1 MKRGRFHPVFRI
13 FQANREKRIMS
24 QAFISFCFKDIQTV
38 RAVVKEL
45 QENYDITC
53 WFCNMEVPY
62 GESYKNR
69 IILAIQDAQTVVLFH
84 SQHAAGSDNVKQEIG
99 IAKNEN
105 RYVIPCKLDHT
116 AYQGELYYD
125 LVNDNYLEAVGISHE
140 DFVRKLSNEI
150 KRVILGKI
158 APERNTY
165 KLSSYRTTRNEVFL
179 GRETVLADIH
189 KAFDGRNIVF
199 LHGMGGIGK
208 TEIAQNY
215 AKTYENDYKTI
226 VFARYES
233 SLAALLANDT
243 VFDVK
248 GLQRK
253 TKADNTL
260 QTDEEYARDK
270 MAILKKICDTDTLVI
285 IDNFDVNHDQDPL
298 FHELVK
304 DVPFRVLFTTRNRPS
319 ANYFTVPV
327 SHLIDTDLKKVF
339 LAHMGASFVE
349 EDDPDFPALFDMVE
363 HHTLSVILL
372 AKYADRI
379 SVDYVSELIQEL
391 KNQGFSALSEVSNG
405 RLNGYES
412 IKNLIRMARLT
423 EEQAYFLRCLAIM
436 PPQGVPWNMFM
447 EWCSAY
453 GERNGLIKLGYV
465 DYDREHK
472 IIRMHPVIREVVW
485 NEMEPGYEN
494 CKNFIESCT
503 FVGDEIISRI
513 YHLDSQTRVNY
524 TDCYNA
530 IVAFLRTI
538 TKENYLVFRNIVS
551 FFTNENMFDNTLQ
564 QELHD
569 FCHKNFGYS
578 SEERYDSLRFLAA
591 KADYEFL
598 HVSKIMGKEDQAYD
612 SYTLNKEIADWII
625 EKKDYTSRWKITAIR
640 RACDKMIQLY
650 KNTSDKLFLDE
661 ARFYYAETKKYGQ
674 DFLNFAK
681 ENNFPDLRVLEYRVK
696 YNRLSELYFLLL
708 FREFDK
714 ALDVANDLVGYTEEM
729 ARQNLP
735 YSPLDIANRKK
746 DIAKIYRET
755 GRYEEAI
762 KYLDETRKIYL
773 AYYPEDHHY
782 IIRLTEAYIKC
793 YIKQA
798 DYDKA
803 SILITE
809 LEMKAN
815 KKYAKNHEVYQRI
828 LTYKSIISY
837 QKKETPPC
845 SSTVTTKP

>member
-1 MKRGRFHPVFRI
+1 MIASVRQYYFIGSFS
-13 FQANREKRIMS
+13 NMS
-24 QAFISFCFKDIQTV
+24 RAFISFSFEDLNTV
-38 RAVVKEL
+38 RGIVREL
-45 QENYDITC
+45 QNSYGITC
-53 WFCNMEVPY
+53 WFCEMEVPY
-62 GESYKNR
+62 GEDYKDR
-69 IILAIQDAQTVVLFH
+69 IVMAIQDAQTVVLLH
-84 SQHAAGSDNVKQEIG
+84 SKHAALSENVKSEIG
-99 IAKNEN
+99 VAKKER

-116 AYQGELYYD
+116 DYKGGLLYD
-125 LVNDNYLEAVGISHE
+125 LVNENYLEATGISPE
-140 DFVRKLSNEI
+140 DFVRKLANEI
-150 KRVILGKI
+150 NRVIINKI

-179 GRETVLADIH
+179 GRETVLSDIH
-189 KAFDGRNIVF
+189 EAFGGRNIVF

-233 SLAALLANDT
+233 SLASLLANDT

-327 SHLIDTDLKKVF
+327 SHLSDADLKKVF

-391 KNQGFSALSEVSNG
+391 KDQGFTALSEVSNG
-405 RLNGYES
+405 RVNGYES

-453 GERNGLIKLGYV
+453 EERNGLIKLGYV
-465 DYDREHK
+465 DYDKEQK

-485 NEMEPGYEN
+485 NEMGPSYEN
-494 CKNFIESCT
+494 CRDFIQRVCLKRDIIPLLYHADLRKRLLYRDIFEYIKKIVEITDAITFQISKNILLFFANSNKYFISEGEIDHLLQKARELFGEDSSEVYLIYGMLGKKRYMFDCDYNEAMYHYKKTADYFIEHPLYENREAHMCIRSCADLFCNYARKET
-503 FVGDEIISRI
+503 DEIRKNEFRREAEYYLKKADEYGENNIRMSIDERFRINITYQVRYSDNIRSKLCTMDGDYRTAHYYLDNCDGYISELEVHENRKI
-513 YHLDSQTRVNY
+513 ALDR
-524 TDCYNA
+524 A
-530 IVAFLRTI
+530 
-538 TKENYLVFRNIVS
+538 
-551 FFTNENMFDNTLQ
+551 
-564 QELHD
+564 
-569 FCHKNFGYS
+569 
-578 SEERYDSLRFLAA
+578 SLRRERAILFI
-591 KADYEFL
+591 KE
-598 HVSKIMGKEDQAYD
+598 GKPIIALETLDKMRLIYKDHYNDDSIKYD
-612 SYTLNKEIADWII
+612 SYYTLQCQC
-625 EKKDYTSRWKITAIR
+625 YS
-640 RACDKMIQLY
+640 ML
-650 KNTSDKLFLDE
+650 SDKRNL
-661 ARFYYAETKKYGQ
+661 Q
-674 DFLNFAK
+674 I
-681 ENNFPDLRVLEYRVK
+681 
-696 YNRLSELYFLLL
+696 
-708 FREFDK
+708 
-714 ALDVANDLVGYTEEM
+714 ALDKLTRLAQKYYHESHTIYATINKYTE
-729 ARQNLP
+729 
-735 YSPLDIANRKK
+735 
-746 DIAKIYRET
+746 
-755 GRYEEAI
+755 
-762 KYLDETRKIYL
+762 
-773 AYYPEDHHY
+773 
-782 IIRLTEAYIKC
+782 
-793 YIKQA
+793 
-798 DYDKA
+798 
-803 SILITE
+803 ILKT
-809 LEMKAN
+809 M
-815 KKYAKNHEVYQRI
+815 
-828 LTYKSIISY
+828 
-837 QKKETPPC
+837 
-845 SSTVTTKP
+845 

>member
-1 MKRGRFHPVFRI
+1 
-13 FQANREKRIMS
+13 MS
-24 QAFISFCFKDIQTV
+24 QAFISFCFKDIETV

-45 QENYDITC
+45 QESYDITC

-125 LVNDNYLEAVGISHE
+125 LVNENYLEAVGISHE

-327 SHLIDTDLKKVF
+327 SHLSEKDLKKVF

-391 KNQGFSALSEVSNG
+391 KNQGFTALSEVSNG

-494 CKNFIESCT
+494 CREFIENCVY
-503 FVGDEIISRI
+503 VGQDIISKVYNLELEKRVLYEQCYRHISSLLLQITVDNYYVVRNLTIFFSNEGI
-513 YHLDSQTRVNY
+513 YENNLHEKFYEYSCEVFGKDSFEA
-524 TDCYNA
+524 TDA
-530 IVAFLRTI
+530 LRLLSSR
-538 TKENYLVFRNIVS
+538 YHHSLP
-551 FFTNENMFDNTLQ
+551 FDPSSI
-564 QELHD
+564 E
-569 FCHKNFGYS
+569 KGY
-578 SEERYDSLRFLAA
+578 E
-591 KADYEFL
+591 
-598 HVSKIMGKEDQAYD
+598 I
-612 SYTLNKEIADWII
+612 NKRIADW
-625 EKKDYTSRWKITAIR
+625 YLTHPQYSYRHAQYAIR
-640 RACDKMIQLY
+640 NTCDRMVLY
-650 KNTSDKLFLDE
+650 YKQTRD
-661 ARFYYAETKKYGQ
+661 
-674 DFLNFAK
+674 
-681 ENNFPDLRVLEYRVK
+681 
-696 YNRLSELYFLLL
+696 
-708 FREFDK
+708 
-714 ALDVANDLVGYTEEM
+714 
-729 ARQNLP
+729 
-735 YSPLDIANRKK
+735 
-746 DIAKIYRET
+746 
-755 GRYEEAI
+755 I
-762 KYLDETRKIYL
+762 KYLDEAFAYLERLNEYNKNYLLYAQEAKEPDFEKINFQIEYT
-773 AYYPEDHHY
+773 
-782 IIRLTEAYIKC
+782 RLTRLYINIQLGK
-793 YIKQA
+793 YEDALA
-798 DYDKA
+798 DADELIRYSEEFLKKKIGGSFLDIASRNRDKA
-803 SILITE
+803 EIFK
-809 LEMKAN
+809 EMGRYDEAIEHYGKTYDIFI
-815 KKYAKNHEVYQRI
+815 KFYPKNHYRLIQLFDAYVECFLRNRDHNSASDWLEKLECSAKAKYHEGHAI
-828 LTYKSIISY
+828 FKKIEDYKETIKSM
-837 QKKETPPC
+837 KKETPPC
-845 SSTVTTKP
+845 